1 MKTLKK
7 KLHWASFCCALDKVT
22 MTTDNTSDITCTLF
36 KTSCIFTLLVI
47 KCTHVCAARAVAYT
61 TFHNSL
67 ATASNSNH
75 ILQIFANKLTSQN
88 RSPGNIVRVQKN
100 VTPASVEGM
109 RPLFGIYVEQEEHAD
124 TITAQ
129 VLGQEEA
136 ERNTSPAF
144 LASPLPVCRDS
155 I

>member
-1 MKTLKK
+1 ML
-7 KLHWASFCCALDKVT
+7 
-22 MTTDNTSDITCTLF
+22 
-36 KTSCIFTLLVI
+36 
-47 KCTHVCAARAVAYT
+47 
-61 TFHNSL
+61 
-67 ATASNSNH
+67 
-75 ILQIFANKLTSQN
+75 
-88 RSPGNIVRVQKN
+88 
-100 VTPASVEGM
+100 TPASVEGM
-109 RPLFGIYVEQEEHAD
+109 RRLFGIYVEQEEHAD